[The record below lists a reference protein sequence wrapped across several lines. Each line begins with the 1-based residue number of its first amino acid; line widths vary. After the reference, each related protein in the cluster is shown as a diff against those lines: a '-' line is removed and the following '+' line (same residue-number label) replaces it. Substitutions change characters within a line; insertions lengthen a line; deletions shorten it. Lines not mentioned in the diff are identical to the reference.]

1 MNNFKP
7 EWYKRYMTKNVKKAD
22 MYDGSALNWI
32 TTHNISIIYMLIN
45 VRMLSQDLTSN
56 FKMHTK
62 SFLY

>member
-32 TTHNISIIYMLIN
+32 TTHNISIIY
-45 VRMLSQDLTSN
+45 TSN

>member
-32 TTHNISIIYMLIN
+32 TTHDISII
-45 VRMLSQDLTSN
+45 
-56 FKMHTK
+56 
-62 SFLY
+62 